1 MPGARI
7 LMTDTATGDQRAVGE
22 IRLEGGKVVATT
34 PAVEHVARRPIYIEV
49 DGRLIDIDPAKEP
62 ERFIE
67 ALPRFYNGSYMRA
80 EALP

>member
-7 LMTDTATGDQRAVGE
+7 LMIDTATGDQLAVGE

-34 PAVEHVARRPIYIEV
+34 PAVEHMARRPIYVDV
-49 DGRLIDIDPAKEP
+49 DGRLVDIDPAKEP

>member
-80 EALP
+80 ESLP

>member
-7 LMTDTATGDQRAVGE
+7 LETDTATGEQHAIGE
-22 IRLEGGKVVATT
+22 LRLEGGKVVATT
-34 PAVEHVARRPIYIEV
+34 PAVEHMARRPIYV
-49 DGRLIDIDPAKEP
+49 DADGRLVDIDPAKEP

-67 ALPRFYNGSYMRA
+67 ALPRFYNGSYVRA